1 MKTPP
6 RPRGM
11 GRRILVA
18 CALATLVLIVVSGDL
33 NHISPADDE
42 PYWPQPFDTE
52 IEPAAGRAASAGAVL
67 PAVEAYMDR
76 IRAAELQADAIAIEM
91 LLHMVYVPHLV
102 PGAVISDEAADA
114 ARDSLLEIRRDV
126 EAVAA
131 PAACHTVRGAFLDAL
146 EAAARL
152 YDGIQGK
159 DRAAVRRDLGQAQDA
174 VRRFRALAAALQPLP
189 DPANF
194 RESQPTFEDSIRD
207 LRAWRDAP
215 YALPDELIE
224 QFNRLAE
231 QGVADDDPALI
242 AIMDQ
247 MTPPVRVLPWD
258 DKRFHV
264 PAIFDRPE
272 IREWDD
278 FYPLLWIL
286 LGGQYHPFM
295 YDAFVAWRSAMQAEF
310 FGFSNFSQIPNAEYN
325 EVRLSAVRTIQ
336 AHLRAH
342 PDDDQARAQK
352 RRLLDE
358 PNIQRG
364 GVFGHRASA
373 CPSRENG
380 SADQLE
386 GTAGVRNGSLPQRL
400 DIRPSVPLSDG
411 PSSDS

>member
-1 MKTPP
+1 
-6 RPRGM
+6 M

-18 CALATLVLIVVSGDL
+18 GALAALVLIVASGYL

-52 IEPAAGRAASAGAVL
+52 IEPAAGRVASAGAVL

-91 LLHMVYVPHLV
+91 LLHMVYVPRLV
-102 PGAVISDEAADA
+102 PGAVLSDEAADA

-131 PAACHTVRGAFLDAL
+131 PAPCHAVQGAFLDAL
-146 EAAARL
+146 EAAAGL

-174 VRRFRALAAALQPLP
+174 VRRFRALAAALRPLP

-194 RESQPTFEDSIRD
+194 RESQPRLEDSIRD

-247 MTPPVRVLPWD
+247 MTFPVRVLPWE

-358 PNIQRG
+358 PNLQRG
-364 GVFGHRASA
+364 GVFGQRASA
-373 CPSRENG
+373 CPSGEHG
-380 SADQLE
+380 AADQIE
-386 GTAGVRNGSLPQRL
+386 GTAAMRSGSLPQRL
-400 DIRPSVPLSDG
+400 DIRPSTSRKRQSQGRQQRARSP
-411 PSSDS
+411 P